1 MHAMCVVILAL
12 GLQPRQRLVKVRA
25 KSEAR
30 ESHFMLPKVW
40 ESVREWTFTP
50 KWIPT
55 LGVWVLMDESLNN
68 KCKGQNPLD
77 WKVIYIIGKILE
89 LKDVKWVP
97 MTHLGT

>member
-40 ESVREWTFTP
+40 ESVREWTFTLLSELP
-50 KWIPT
+50 LWEFEFWWTNLQITSVKVKTHWIEK
-55 LGVWVLMDESLNN
+55 LFISLERSWN
-68 KCKGQNPLD
+68 
-77 WKVIYIIGKILE
+77 
-89 LKDVKWVP
+89 LK
-97 MTHLGT
+97 M